1 MTVEHHRKV
10 YVMEVEKAPG
20 PGTLVRGVLLAVK
33 KRGKRI
39 LDQQLEVM
47 RIK

>member
-1 MTVEHHRKV
+1 MTMEHHRKV
-10 YVMEVEKAPG
+10 YVIEDEKAPG
-20 PGTLVRGVLLAVK
+20 PGTLVKGVLLAVN

-47 RIK
+47 RTK